1 MPEWIV
7 CAPPHAGEYCSTV
20 PAMLPEW
27 LNKMVWKTL
36 QLHSSVIAIFL
47 HGLRKCKLTLKMMMF
62 ISYAIACP
70 GILWIS

>member
-7 CAPPHAGEYCSTV
+7 CAPPHTGEHCSTV

-36 QLHSSVIAIFL
+36 QLHSSVIAIFSSWSQ
-47 HGLRKCKLTLKMMMF
+47 KM
-62 ISYAIACP
+62 
-70 GILWIS
+70 